1 MERSVDKLARYTIYA
16 ACTATI
22 CAICWWFK
30 DAIIYI
36 LLAGVV
42 SLIGRPLMNLYNK
55 LNIKGHYFP
64 KWLGAILCI
73 IIIIGGILS
82 VLTLIIPII
91 GNIAKDISALN
102 MGTTV
107 KSISV
112 PLQNINA
119 FFAEKFPTLGP
130 DFRIESIIIAQLQ
143 KIFSPSALS
152 TAINSITSFISSF
165 GIGLFSVVFITFFFF
180 KDENL
185 FTKIVAA
192 ITPDKHEQ
200 NAVES
205 LGEISNLLS
214 RYFLGLLIEVSMVAI
229 LNFIGLMTVARL
241 GFNASLGIAF
251 IAGIMNIVPYIG
263 PFAGGVIGTI
273 LGITLKYVCAT
284 PIGIDVSFWSFAIIL
299 IAIFSVTQLVDNF
312 IMQPLIYSNSL
323 KTSPLEVFIIFIL
336 AGHIGGI
343 TGMLIAIPCY
353 SVIRVIAGRFF
364 RNFKFIRRLIPMESD
379 NDNDIQ
385 TNN

>member
-1 MERSVDKLARYTIYA
+1 MERSIDKLARYIMYA
-16 ACTATI
+16 AGI
-22 CAICWWFK
+22 SIIVAISWFFK

-36 LLAGVV
+36 LVAGVV
-42 SLIGRPLMNLYNK
+42 SLIGRPLMNMYNR

-73 IIIIGGILS
+73 VIIIGGILS

-91 GNIAKDISALN
+91 GNIAKDISMVN
-102 MGTTV
+102 VGTTV

-112 PLQNINA
+112 PLQNIND
-119 FFAEKFPTLGP
+119 FLVERFPTVGP
-130 DFRIESIIIAQLQ
+130 DFKIESIIIAQLQ
-143 KIFSPSALS
+143 KFFSSSALS
-152 TAINSITSFISSF
+152 NAINSITSFISSF
-165 GIGLFSVVFITFFFF
+165 GIGLFSVVFISFFFF

-185 FTKIVAA
+185 FSKIVAA

-214 RYFLGLLIEVSMVAI
+214 RYFLGLVIEVSMVAL
-229 LNFIGLMTVARL
+229 LNFIGLMFIARL

-263 PFAGGVIGTI
+263 PFAGGLIGTI

-284 PIGIDVSFWSFAIIL
+284 PIGIDVNFWGFVLIL
-299 IAIFSVTQLVDNF
+299 VAVFSVTQLVDNF

-323 KTSPLEVFIIFIL
+323 KTSPLEVFIIFIM

-343 TGMLIAIPCY
+343 VGMLIAIPCY

-364 RNFKFIRRLIPMESD
+364 RNFKFIRRLIPMDE
-379 NDNDIQ
+379 NKTLVNH
-385 TNN
+385 